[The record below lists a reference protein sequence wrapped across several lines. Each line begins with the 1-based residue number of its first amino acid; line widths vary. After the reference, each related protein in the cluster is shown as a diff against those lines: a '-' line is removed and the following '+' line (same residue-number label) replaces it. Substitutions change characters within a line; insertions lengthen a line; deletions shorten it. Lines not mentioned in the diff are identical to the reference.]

1 MSTSHPVD
9 RPRIPRDWTND
20 YSPEAARMRRDFV
33 REQTGVEL
41 KHAGSYSFDP
51 EAVKGNCEHFM
62 GVSQVPLG
70 VAGPV
75 RVNGEHAQGE
85 FYVPMAT
92 AEGTLVASYNRGM
105 RLTREAGG
113 VTVTVADDA
122 MQRAPVFAFDNA
134 QTAKRF
140 GLWIKEQMP
149 AIRDAAE
156 ATTRVGKLRDIEH
169 YAAARFLYLRFN
181 YTTGDAAGQNM
192 CGKATHAACQWIL
205 ANTPYA
211 VERFSLSG
219 NMDTDKKPSQVN
231 FLHSRGKRVI
241 AECTVPDK
249 LMREIMGIDSKSLYQ
264 RRIMSM
270 TGAFMAG
277 SMNNGAHAANGI
289 TATFIATG
297 QDAAN
302 VAESCVGA
310 AVGELTDDNG
320 YYFSITLPSLICASY
335 GGGTGLP
342 SQRECLEMMDCYG
355 QGKSLKLAEIIGAT
369 VLAGELSLAAAV
381 ATGDWVTSHEQY
393 GRNR

>member
-1 MSTSHPVD
+1 MTDTAPTG
-9 RPRIPRDWTND
+9 RPRIPRDKAND
-20 YSPEAARMRRDFV
+20 YAESAAQARRDFV
-33 REQTGVEL
+33 REQTGVQL
-41 KHAGSYSFDP
+41 KHTGSYSFDP
-51 EAVKGNCEHFM
+51 AETQGNCEHFT
-62 GVSQVPLG
+62 GVAQVPLG
-70 VAGPV
+70 IAGPV
-75 RVNGEHAQGE
+75 LVNGEHAKGE

-105 RLTREAGG
+105 RLTRESGG
-113 VTVTVADDA
+113 ITVTVADDA

-134 QTAKRF
+134 QTAKQF
-140 GLWIKEQMP
+140 GAWVIDNMGP
-149 AIRDAAE
+149 IREAAE
-156 ATTRVGKLRDIEH
+156 STTSIGKLRNIEH

-181 YTTGDAAGQNM
+181 YSTGDAAGQNM

-205 ANTPYA
+205 ANTPVA

-219 NMDTDKKPSQVN
+219 NMDTDKKPSQIN

-241 AECTVPDK
+241 AECTIPDK
-249 LMREIMGIDSKSLYQ
+249 LMREIMGIDCKSLYR

-310 AVGELTDDNG
+310 AVGELTDDG
-320 YYFSITLPSLICASY
+320 SYYFSITLPSLICASY

-355 QGKSLKLAEIIGAT
+355 KGKARKLAEIIGAT
-369 VLAGELSLAAAV
+369 VLAGEMSLAAAV

>member
-1 MSTSHPVD
+1 MTQTAPIG
-9 RPRIPRDWTND
+9 RPRIPRDKAND
-20 YSPEAARMRRDFV
+20 YAESAAKARRDFI
-33 REQTGVEL
+33 RDQTGVEL
-41 KHAGSYSFDP
+41 KHTGRYSFDAT
-51 EAVKGNCEHFM
+51 ETQGNCEHFT
-62 GVSQVPLG
+62 GVAQVPLG
-70 VAGPV
+70 IAGPV
-75 RVNGEHAQGE
+75 LVNGEHAQGE

-113 VTVTVADDA
+113 ITVTVADDA

-134 QTAKRF
+134 RTAKQF
-140 GLWIKEQMP
+140 GAWIIDNM
-149 AIRDAAE
+149 ATIRATAE
-156 ATTRVGKLRDIEH
+156 ATTSIGKLRNVEH

-181 YTTGDAAGQNM
+181 FTTGDAAGQNM

-205 ANTPYA
+205 ANSPFA

-219 NMDTDKKPSQVN
+219 NMDTDKKPSQIN

-241 AECTVPDK
+241 AECTIPDQ
-249 LMREIMGIDSKSLYQ
+249 LMRDVMGIDCKSLYR

-310 AVGELTDDNG
+310 AVGELTDDG
-320 YYFSITLPSLICASY
+320 SYYFSITLPSLICASY

-355 QGKSLKLAEIIGAT
+355 QGKARKLAEIIGAT
-369 VLAGELSLAAAV
+369 VLAGEMSLAAAV